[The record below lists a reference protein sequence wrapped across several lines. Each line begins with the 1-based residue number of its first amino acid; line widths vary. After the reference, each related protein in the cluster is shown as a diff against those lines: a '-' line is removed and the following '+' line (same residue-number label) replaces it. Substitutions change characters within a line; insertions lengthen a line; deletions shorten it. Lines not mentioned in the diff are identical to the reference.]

1 MTNTQPSRSAR
12 TAART
17 ASWFGQV
24 VAAVILGQTL
34 YFKFSGAPEAV
45 WLFTELGVE
54 PWGRVGLGVVELI
67 AVVLLLVPRTAAI
80 GAALSVNLMFGA
92 LFTHLVLVGIE
103 IQGDGGLLFSLAI
116 VALIASSVALFVR
129 RAELPVIG
137 HRLA

>member
-12 TAART
+12 TAA
-17 ASWFGQV
+17 WIGQL

-67 AVVLLLVPRTAAI
+67 AVVLLLVPKTAAV

-103 IQGDGGLLFSLAI
+103 VQGDGGLLFSLAI

-137 HRLA
+137 HRFA